1 MSVAVKLR
9 LAAALLHAA
18 PDARA
23 TLRCLDGRLFLAG
36 GHPACDL
43 SATELRALAL
53 DAARDEGRRA
63 GFLADLDLC
72 GGVEPL
78 GAGLYRRRAPSGVE
92 ERWFASTLPAPML
105 QGVLGQ
111 RSGGSATGALEARI
125 CPDPA
130 VEACAVCLRPRPSGP
145 TAGSASPPEGRPDAL
160 AFDALAFDLLAGCLV
175 AELVDGCGG

>member
-1 MSVAVKLR
+1 M
-9 LAAALLHAA
+9 
-18 PDARA
+18 
-23 TLRCLDGRLFLAG
+23 
-36 GHPACDL
+36 
-43 SATELRALAL
+43 RALAL

-111 RSGGSATGALEARI
+111 RSGGTATGALEARI
-125 CPDPA
+125 CPTPRSRPTRC
-130 VEACAVCLRPRPSGP
+130 ACGPVRPDRQRAAPPGP
-145 TAGSASPPEGRPDAL
+145 KGRPDAL